1 MGFQPGQSGNIA
13 GRPPKGYGTQGRLRA
28 GDIKSAKNVNGL
40 DLIASIAACARFA
53 VATRLQ
59 AAINL
64 AQWQNL
70 KPSEKVGRDLG
81 LPEPTT
87 VEQATAN
94 LARIATE
101 AAADRITPAWPVISP
116 TCNSGS
122 STPGLVRTSRP
133 ASSGWRR
140 RSSDFAHQSRSW
152 SKVRSGSCRASRTS
166 SSHRARCRSRTA
178 ARATVSPG
186 REVRQP
192 AQSDRGPRGPAP
204 HRAPADQGHRRDAPP
219 AAEPAKPNPGG
230 RELAEQ
236 AAAFRR
242 ARRAAGE
249 PTDAAGAST
258 PATPAGSV
266 GAPAPKFDQGLA
278 PVPRRA
284 PYRSRR
290 RDLP

>member
-204 HRAPADQGHRRDAPP
+204 HRAPADQGHRRDATLCCRACQAR
-219 AAEPAKPNPGG
+219 AAWS
-230 RELAEQ
+230 
-236 AAAFRR
+236 R
-242 ARRAAGE
+242 ARRAAPRLRPE
-249 PTDAAGAST
+249 AS
-258 PATPAGSV
+258 PSPWRAHRCSGR
-266 GAPAPKFDQGLA
+266 FD
-278 PVPRRA
+278 PCPRDQPSTRKTRQRA
-284 PYRSRR
+284 P
-290 RDLP
+290 